1 MNGVLERLV
10 KYKIFVVE
18 GPGNGA
24 AVAGAGA
31 ENASNLLTIN
41 IFTLGDLTQNIPKF
55 LNLILNLSLY
65 TNADPK
71 STYMSTI
78 QQNSVEL

>member
-31 ENASNLLTIN
+31 ENASNLLAITILLVRVVTVVEFHSVASKIQY
-41 IFTLGDLTQNIPKF
+41 IFTFK
-55 LNLILNLSLY
+55 
-65 TNADPK
+65 
-71 STYMSTI
+71 
-78 QQNSVEL
+78 

>member
-24 AVAGAGA
+24 AVDGAGA

-41 IFTLGDLTQNIPKF
+41 ILLVSVVTIMEFLSGAGENQQVFTFQ
-55 LNLILNLSLY
+55 
-65 TNADPK
+65 
-71 STYMSTI
+71 
-78 QQNSVEL
+78 

>member
-1 MNGVLERLV
+1 MADMNGVLERLV

-31 ENASNLLTIN
+31 ENASNLLAIN
-41 IFTLGDLTQNIPKF
+41 IGI
-55 LNLILNLSLY
+55 
-65 TNADPK
+65 
-71 STYMSTI
+71 
-78 QQNSVEL
+78 VG

>member
-1 MNGVLERLV
+1 MADMNGVLERLV

-18 GPGNGA
+18 GPGKGA

-41 IFTLGDLTQNIPKF
+41 VLLLLLPYSHPYKTRLWGGSKFTYTMLGGWVVK
-55 LNLILNLSLY
+55 NLDNL
-65 TNADPK
+65 
-71 STYMSTI
+71 
-78 QQNSVEL
+78 

>member
-31 ENASNLLTIN
+31 ENASNLLAIN
-41 IFTLGDLTQNIPKF
+41 ILLVSMVTVMEF
-55 LNLILNLSLY
+55 LS
-65 TNADPK
+65 AEDE
-71 STYMSTI
+71 I
-78 QQNSVEL
+78 Q